1 MENKPALT
9 RKGIKLLLA
18 GLLVMVAGFILMMGG
33 GPSDPQTFNY
43 SMFDFRRL
51 VAAPVV
57 IVAGVIVVIVAI
69 VRRDK
74 E

>member
-33 GPSDPQTFNY
+33 GPSDPQTFN
-43 SMFDFRRL
+43 
-51 VAAPVV
+51 
-57 IVAGVIVVIVAI
+57 
-69 VRRDK
+69 
-74 E
+74 